1 MIFWWSHSEKPI
13 APCCLKHWSEC
24 MQDGGHLLPL
34 PNSWFP
40 VAGWSLL
47 SAQSQTNHTLF
58 SMCQQP
64 HSANT
69 HWLCLSGS
77 SGCAIFPSH
86 ILGSHR
92 PCNGYCSHSLFTS
105 NSTKWQTNLP
115 LEHEL
120 WDGFVLQDILSIT
133 SNEYSKENHN
143 TLAGSLKLFVFSAS
157 ENHFL
162 CHCIFQGSYYPF
174 ILSGP
179 TVCYIWLP
187 QPEFL
192 GQFSH
197 HRSVL
202 FLKIQA

>member
-1 MIFWWSHSEKPI
+1 MISWWSHSEKPI
-13 APCCLKHWSEC
+13 APCCLKHRSEC
-24 MQDGGHLLPL
+24 MQDGGYLLPL
-34 PNSWFP
+34 LNSWFP

-47 SAQSQTNHTLF
+47 SAQSQRNHHLF

-92 PCNGYCSHSLFTS
+92 PCNGYCSHSLLTS

-120 WDGFVLQDILSIT
+120 WDGFVLQDILSII
-133 SNEYSKENHN
+133 SNEYSEENHN
-143 TLAGSLKLFVFSAS
+143 TLAGSLKLFIFFCIRESLFVSLYIPSFLFSIYFVRPHCLLYLTSTTWIFKSVFP
-157 ENHFL
+157 
-162 CHCIFQGSYYPF
+162 SY
-174 ILSGP
+174 
-179 TVCYIWLP
+179 
-187 QPEFL
+187 
-192 GQFSH
+192 
-197 HRSVL
+197 
-202 FLKIQA
+202 